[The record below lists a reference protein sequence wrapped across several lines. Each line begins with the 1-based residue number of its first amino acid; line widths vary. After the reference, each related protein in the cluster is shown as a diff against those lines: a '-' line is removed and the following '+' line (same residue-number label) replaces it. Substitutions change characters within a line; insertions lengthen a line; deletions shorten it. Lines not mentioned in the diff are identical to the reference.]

1 MAASGARAL
10 STQARRIASERS
22 LPAICILRRLA
33 SGLVIAILWAG
44 SPNAA
49 TACITFIPVND
60 IYLMADQ
67 MMPDGKRRG
76 GFARLAAIVKAE
88 RRPAAGTDGEKH
100 RRISPPAAHLR

>member
-1 MAASGARAL
+1 
-10 STQARRIASERS
+10 
-22 LPAICILRRLA
+22 
-33 SGLVIAILWAG
+33 
-44 SPNAA
+44 
-49 TACITFIPVND
+49 
-60 IYLMADQ
+60 